1 MLKFW
6 GDGSQEAKA
15 LVDSIVVRSTANF
28 NWTFIF
34 ILSVVFYVYWS
45 EIHKKNTEAVCAGLA
60 LYGVHWLYEIANAVI
75 GHVTGYP
82 LWSVSNASTT
92 YILLVG
98 VCWELSM
105 MFSLAGII
113 SFKMMPQDRSRR
125 YFAKNGRKGISC
137 KLVVALEM
145 ALLFALVESFLAGT
159 SNHSFIW
166 VYKWWGVI
174 PVFITTYIPF
184 FLASNYVPDMEPA
197 KRRRFLICEWGL
209 VALLLV
215 ILILAG
221 IICFMSS
228 MAISEVT
235 GIGPRERGLGR
246 LNVCCKVQRPVSLK
260 LSSTSI
266 ITSSSAR
273 VSSRRTDIHSL
284 WFMW

>member
-6 GDGSQEAKA
+6 GDGSQEAMS
-15 LVDSIVVRSTANF
+15 LVNSIQVRSTANF

-75 GHVTGYP
+75 GYAFGYP
-82 LWSVSNASTT
+82 LWSVSNQSTT

-113 SFKMMPQDRSRR
+113 SFKMMPQDRSKR

-137 KLVVALEM
+137 KLVVAIEM

-184 FLASNYVPDMEPA
+184 FLASNYVPDMAPE
-197 KRRRFLICEWGL
+197 KRKRFLIIEWSL

-215 ILILAG
+215 ILIPAG
-221 IICFMSS
+221 II
-228 MAISEVT
+228 
-235 GIGPRERGLGR
+235 
-246 LNVCCKVQRPVSLK
+246 
-260 LSSTSI
+260 
-266 ITSSSAR
+266 
-273 VSSRRTDIHSL
+273 
-284 WFMW
+284 